1 MTEMAILFDSSRC
14 TGCRGC
20 QVACKC
26 WNDLP
31 SEPTAENPYDS
42 VNWDGKFTH
51 PADLN
56 SCTRLIMTFED
67 FEDEKS
73 QKRVGWAFGRRACQH
88 CTNAGC
94 VNMCP
99 AGALYKDEE
108 TGMVTYAQDKCIG
121 CQNCSAACPYD
132 VPRYE
137 DRGGKTV
144 INKCSGCVDRIAQ
157 GMMPACVTT
166 CQPGALQFGT
176 REEMI
181 ALANER
187 LQLLRDRGYED
198 ACIYGENE
206 MEGLHVIQVLK
217 HGAKPHGAVENPQI
231 PPAAFLSGIMKP
243 VTAVGAGATVLGLAA
258 MFGLAAGYKRDTLVY
273 NDGNGYT
280 ISLET
285 GEVTKQ
291 GNGPDERTVMEAI
304 TENLPIGKKG
314 GDDHE

>member
-108 TGMVTYAQDKCIG
+108 TGMVTYDQDKCIG

-166 CQPGALQFGT
+166 CQPGALRFGT

-187 LQLLRDRGYED
+187 LQLLRDRGYEG

-217 HGAKPHGAVENPQI
+217 HGTKPHGAVEDPQI

-273 NDGNGYT
+273 NDGNGDT

-304 TENLPIGKKG
+304 TENLLIGKKG

>member
-56 SCTRLIMTFED
+56 SCTRLIMAFED

-108 TGMVTYAQDKCIG
+108 TGMVTYDQDKCIG

-217 HGAKPHGAVENPQI
+217 HGTKPHGAVENPQI

-273 NDGNGYT
+273 NDGNGDT